1 MTSQLISASTHGS
14 EDTVAF
20 WGAGLLRAG
29 GGVDLD
35 FDLTILVHMAAF
47 AVLVIVLK
55 PLLFDPLLNLFEE
68 RERRTEGAK
77 LLARKMDERAGEILQ
92 RYEVEVEQVRRTA
105 AEERE
110 KLRAEGQQREAQI
123 LAEARAEAA
132 KLLEQGRARIES
144 ERRTRRVELVAKTQ
158 EIARDIA
165 AQVLGREV
173 V

>member
-1 MTSQLISASTHGS
+1 MTSELISASTHGS
-14 EDTVAF
+14 EDVVAF
-20 WGAGLLRAG
+20 LGAGLFRE

-77 LLARKMDERAGEILQ
+77 LLARKMDERAGELLQ
-92 RYEVEVEQVRRTA
+92 RYEVELEAVRRTA
-105 AEERE
+105 TEERE
-110 KLRAEGQQREAQI
+110 KLRAEGQRREAQI

-132 KLLEQGRARIES
+132 KLFEQGKARIES
-144 ERRTRRVELVAKTQ
+144 ERRARRAELVGKTQ

>member
-1 MTSQLISASTHGS
+1 MTSYLTSASTLGS
-14 EDTVAF
+14 EDLAAF
-20 WGAGLLRAG
+20 LGAGLLRE
-29 GGVDLD
+29 GGVTLD
-35 FDLTILVHMAAF
+35 FDLTILIHMAAF
-47 AVLVIVLK
+47 TVLVVVLK

-77 LLARKMDERAGEILQ
+77 LLARKMDERAGEILR
-92 RYEVEVEQVRRTA
+92 RYDVELATVRAAA

-110 KLRAEGQQREAQI
+110 KLRAEGQRLEAQI

-132 KLLEQGRARIES
+132 KVLEQGKVRIES
-144 ERRTRRVELVAKTQ
+144 ERRATRAELAGKTQ

-165 AQVLGREV
+165 ARVLGREV